1 MNCRHHWICE
11 RPGLGHEVPARCK
24 LCGMERTFYPER
36 GLDMFK
42 EQRSSQAK
50 MANRKGQPKRH
61 PKKVVA
67 A

>member
-1 MNCRHHWICE
+1 
-11 RPGLGHEVPARCK
+11 
-24 LCGMERTFYPER
+24 MERTFYPER

-61 PKKVVA
+61 PKKVVGA
-67 A
+67 

>member
-11 RPGLGHEVPARCK
+11 SPGLGHEVPARCK

-36 GLDMFK
+36 GLDK
-42 EQRSSQAK
+42 RSSQAK